1 MTQTLKG
8 KSMVHKN
15 NYCRDSKRI
24 SIGGRARLIKCR
36 NNGVNSLRLIS
47 IPVIKSQN
55 GFY

>member
-36 NNGVNSLRLIS
+36 NNGVNRLGLIS